1 MFQAIPVRRCN
12 RLCHHAPSLSQAPG
26 RQPPLGGDCDSV
38 GRAARHQGP
47 GDPCHLVRQRD
58 GNHLP
63 RSSLHQSLDPV
74 RGLENTRVQ
83 QRRVRSDDQQTS
95 DMLIAFSRYPAKPIL
110 SARRVLAWCQPEPRR
125 KLQATLKHAR
135 VGDGCRDRSRCQ
147 RANARNAAQPPAN
160 FISLVPG

>member
-1 MFQAIPVRRCN
+1 MIQAIPVRRCN

-63 RSSLHQSLDPV
+63 RSSLHQSLNPV

-110 SARRVLAWCQPEPRR
+110 SA
-125 KLQATLKHAR
+125 
-135 VGDGCRDRSRCQ
+135 
-147 RANARNAAQPPAN
+147 
-160 FISLVPG
+160 